1 MKPVKILFVCLGNIC
16 RSPAAEGIMKKLT
29 EGLPVEVDSAGT
41 AGYHIGDLPDA
52 RMRSHARTRGYILDS
67 RARQFDETNDF
78 EKFDYIITMDKSN
91 LRDIQSLDRH
101 RKYRNKV
108 SLMTDYA
115 QTLHVSEVPD
125 PYYGGPDGFEH
136 VLDILEDACNGLLK
150 NIGMDRK
157 Q

>member
-1 MKPVKILFVCLGNIC
+1 
-16 RSPAAEGIMKKLT
+16 
-29 EGLPVEVDSAGT
+29 
-41 AGYHIGDLPDA
+41 
-52 RMRSHARTRGYILDS
+52 
-67 RARQFDETNDF
+67 
-78 EKFDYIITMDKSN
+78 
-91 LRDIQSLDRH
+91 
-101 RKYRNKV
+101 
-108 SLMTDYA
+108 MTDYA